1 VQTTTTSTTS
11 PILHLLKPPRI
22 EGNKLAETLCSEE
35 LLRKG
40 NFKMEDV
47 KIASSYHLFNA
58 KQIFSAS
65 HIIRFCLF
73 DETLYLKYISL

>member
-1 VQTTTTSTTS
+1 VQTTTTTS

-22 EGNKLAETLCSEE
+22 EGNKLAETLCLEE

-58 KQIFSAS
+58 KQIFSTS
-65 HIIRFCLF
+65 HIIRFLF
-73 DETLYLKYISL
+73 V